1 MRQNNEKQKDFS
13 VFPLYESFFL
23 LLLMFVCSCL
33 FSSCSKEDDV
43 HEGYAIQRL
52 TVAAYKG
59 KFAAGDKRHQKMGYV
74 MCFFW
79 EMVISLMV
87 LHPFQD

>member
-1 MRQNNEKQKDFS
+1 MKSKKIFQSFLCMK
-13 VFPLYESFFL
+13 VFFL

-59 KFAAGDKRHQKMGYV
+59 KFAAGDKRHQKMGCV